1 MYIRLWKDDLER
13 ILVVIFF
20 EEVMLDCEW
29 IFCCEEEDEVVV
41 LVMVNEVCRGIL
53 GEIGIEIRGNEILYD
68 VFDLF
73 VFLYFW
79 LFIVVK

>member
-1 MYIRLWKDDLER
+1 
-13 ILVVIFF
+13 
-20 EEVMLDCEW
+20 MLDCEW

-53 GEIGIEIRGNEILYD
+53 GEIGIEIRGNEIVYD

-73 VFLYFW
+73 VFLYFG